1 MQQGGKYNSSECNNR
16 AVQCIISE
24 NETSSKELID
34 NALPKNATIEEI
46 IQL

>member
-1 MQQGGKYNSSECNNR
+1 MQQGRKYNSSECNNR

-24 NETSSKELID
+24 NETSKELID
-34 NALPKNATIEEI
+34 NAIPKNATIEEI